1 MKVIMS
7 AEEKKSNI
15 IVKLAYIYILLP
27 ILLFF
32 VGWCNTL
39 VCVLGIAVILVSVY
53 FLFKDAPKLWV
64 PNNKK
69 EIFLLIFVFLIALIW
84 VYSSGIG
91 GFVYQNP
98 DHYSRNT
105 MFDMMVNSSWPIY
118 YEAKRY
124 IMVYYFAFWLVPASV
139 GKVLGLQAGY
149 YFQLIWAT
157 LGVFIFFYLVL
168 ATLNKKTIWPI
179 LLFIFFS
186 GLDILGCLSVLRLGL
201 IVNPTSHIEWWA
213 SPYQFSSMTTQLFWV
228 FNQALP
234 CWLIIML
241 IYHQKNNKNLIFLYS
256 CMLLHSSL
264 PAIGMM
270 PFLLYFI
277 IKNGSEDS
285 SSLLTKIH
293 LKKSFENVLSFS
305 NLIGGGV
312 IGIVTY
318 LFLSNNISGGHFGFS
333 FAFDSLEKFILLS
346 VFLFLEVGIYLLCL
360 KKYQSKNP
368 LFYIS
373 ILMFLICP
381 FVFVGPGYD
390 FTMRASIP
398 ALVFLFLMIVQ
409 TFDKGEIKAD
419 KKTFITL
426 LIALIIG
433 AVTPLHEFN
442 RTVKRTLM
450 GEPNQRVD
458 LRLDVFFG
466 QVKDN
471 SFLKYLGKK

>member
-1 MKVIMS
+1 MS
-7 AEEKKSNI
+7 SQDKQSNI
-15 IVKLAYIYILLP
+15 IVKLAYIYVLLP

-39 VCVLGIAVILVSVY
+39 VCVLGITVILISAY

-64 PNNKK
+64 PKNKK
-69 EIFLLIFVFLIALIW
+69 EIFLLAFVFLLALIW

-91 GFVYQNP
+91 GLVYQNP
-98 DHYSRNT
+98 DHYSRNAI
-105 MFDMMVNSSWPIY
+105 FDMMVNSSWPIFD
-118 YEAKRY
+118 EAKRY

-149 YFQLIWAT
+149 YFQVIWAT
-157 LGVFIFFYLVL
+157 LGVFMFFYLVL
-168 ATLNKKTIWPI
+168 AALRKKTIWPI

-234 CWLIIML
+234 CWLIVML
-241 IYHQKNNKNLIFLYS
+241 MYHQKNNKHLIFLYS

-264 PAIGMM
+264 PAIGML

-277 IKNGSEDS
+277 IRNGSEDS
-285 SSLLTKIH
+285 SLILTKNH
-293 LKKSFENVLSFS
+293 LKESFKSVMTFTNVF
-305 NLIGGGV
+305 GGGV
-312 IGIVTY
+312 IGMVTY
-318 LFLSNNISGGHFGFS
+318 LFLSNNISGGKFGVS
-333 FAFDSLEKFILLS
+333 FPFDSPEKFILLS
-346 VFLFLEVGIYLLCL
+346 VFLFFEVGIYILCIR
-360 KKYQSKNP
+360 KYQSKNP

-398 ALVFLFLMIVQ
+398 ALLFLFLLIVQ
-409 TFDKGEIKAD
+409 TIDAGEIKAD
-419 KKTFITL
+419 KKVFTIL
-426 LIALIIG
+426 LIALLIG
-433 AVTPLHEFN
+433 SITPIHEFN

-450 GEPNQRVD
+450 GEANQRVD

-466 QVKDN
+466 YVQDN
-471 SFLKYLGKK
+471 LFVKYLGKK